1 MDEQE
6 YAAEVIYQRAINRGI
21 RVAVAASE
29 DVPAS
34 VLPTIAADSALNALA
49 DALYNVEEASWPFV
63 VAYLRGRTGGWVER
77 YGDDAMAAL
86 ELAENAPD
94 DRNWVERES
103 GGTIG
108 SL

>member
-6 YAAEVIYQRAINRGI
+6 YAAEAIYQRAINRGI

-29 DVPAS
+29 DVPGA

-49 DALYNVEEASWPFV
+49 DALYNVEEANWPYV
-63 VAYLRGRTGGWVER
+63 IAYLRGRAGGWVER
-77 YGDDAMAAL
+77 YSDDAMAAA

-94 DRNWVERES
+94 ARSWVERES